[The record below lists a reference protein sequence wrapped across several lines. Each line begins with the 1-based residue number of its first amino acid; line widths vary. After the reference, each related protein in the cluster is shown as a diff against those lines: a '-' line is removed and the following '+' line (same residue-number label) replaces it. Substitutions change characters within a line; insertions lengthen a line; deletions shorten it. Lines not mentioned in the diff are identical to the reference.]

1 MGTRAYHSGIF
12 QRVIAKLVVGNS
24 ITAIVSSLFGGH
36 LQSSSSVMLS
46 GGGCG
51 LAQLAYAWNKEG
63 HEAIAMTAMSA
74 IEPQA
79 LSQLKRLMHDQ
90 DLVDIAY
97 WGHLLDQQYPVTE
110 NLHFEYHEEPTPGE
124 YKQECPNGDQCLTK
138 SIHHLYARLSG
149 GSDIP
154 SWQPPSNL
162 KFSDIDALKLLVN
175 LLGDLHQPLH
185 LGRLSDKG
193 GKMLTGNISLAN
205 HNEAVSLFDVWDD
218 RIIAK
223 VMMERSYFWNSG
235 WTHVNFLQR
244 GKLTAEKEK
253 WQKTENKAELF
264 QVWAKESQELSRV
277 QCYKNGKVTQNFQ
290 FNQSD
295 AVSGFEFVRQRIL
308 VAGLRTALVVN
319 SILGKKDTIKLRR
332 GSGVNL
338 GNGERQRPRPLV
350 RASQNWMVNLS
361 INVSILIL
369 VLAVAL
375 CVSSRLGRRSSSSR
389 LTSLKEKNE
398 DHPPPSMQMAS
409 TEPQQVQL
417 AQQQTAASVRDRKD
431 VTKQS

>member
-90 DLVDIAY
+90 
-97 WGHLLDQQYPVTE
+97 
-110 NLHFEYHEEPTPGE
+110 EPTPGE